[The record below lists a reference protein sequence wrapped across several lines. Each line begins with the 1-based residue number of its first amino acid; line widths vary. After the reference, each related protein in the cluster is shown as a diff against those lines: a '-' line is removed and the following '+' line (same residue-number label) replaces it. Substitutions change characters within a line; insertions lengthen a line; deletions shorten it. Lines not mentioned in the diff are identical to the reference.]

1 MQLLFDVKRSL
12 AANPPNYPEN
22 KGITHVERKR
32 GKLSSLR
39 TENEKGISLQPREKE
54 KETGEDL
61 KTSFRTHG
69 VLYDREVMV
78 AE

>member
-39 TENEKGISLQPREKE
+39 TENEILFLNGIPQYK
-54 KETGEDL
+54 
-61 KTSFRTHG
+61 
-69 VLYDREVMV
+69 
-78 AE
+78 